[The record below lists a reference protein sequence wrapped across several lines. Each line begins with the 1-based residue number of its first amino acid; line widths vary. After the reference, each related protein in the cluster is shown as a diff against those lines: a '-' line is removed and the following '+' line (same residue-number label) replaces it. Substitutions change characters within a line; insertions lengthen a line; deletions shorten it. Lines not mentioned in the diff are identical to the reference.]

1 MDQCTVLIVT
11 DEAEFSAAITGRWQT
26 ERQVPAFT
34 LMGSD
39 LCRELSPDTFDL
51 AIVGAVGKEL
61 LPPIVQTLDETG
73 NPVIYI
79 HDDRVYDDR
88 VRDDRTVQT
97 GEVNSHTIALRK
109 NEGWLDALVLVAT
122 EVLRRTQATARAR
135 HTEQANAV
143 LQHQALLGR
152 YMLDMRH
159 TMNNALTS
167 VLGNSELL
175 MLEPGMLSATA
186 RAQVETIRNMAMRMN
201 EILQRFS
208 SIDTELKVVEQ
219 QSAKENR
226 NNKQVA
232 AAGLS

>member
-34 LMGSD
+34 LMSGD
-39 LCRELSPDTFDL
+39 LCRELAPDTFDL
-51 AIVGAVGKEL
+51 AIVGAVRKEL
-61 LPPIVQTLDETG
+61 LPTIIQTLDETG
-73 NPVIYI
+73 NLVIY
-79 HDDRVYDDR
+79 
-88 VRDDRTVQT
+88 VRDDKSVQT
-97 GEVNSHTIALRK
+97 GEVNSRTIALRK

-122 EVLRRTQATARAR
+122 EALRRTQATARAR
-135 HTEQANAV
+135 HAEQSNAV
-143 LQHQALLGR
+143 LQHQALLGH

-201 EILQRFS
+201 EILQRFT

-219 QSAKENR
+219 QAVRESR
-226 NNKQVA
+226 DNKQA
-232 AAGLS
+232 AVAGLS